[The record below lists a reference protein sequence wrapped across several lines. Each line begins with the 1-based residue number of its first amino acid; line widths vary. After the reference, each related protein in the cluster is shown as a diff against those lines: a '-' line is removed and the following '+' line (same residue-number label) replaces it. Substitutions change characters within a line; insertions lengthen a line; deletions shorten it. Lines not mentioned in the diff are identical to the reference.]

1 MEIELDPAVFLLEN
15 TFNVLVAPPEM
26 LIDAINSNLNLQRY
40 KVLFVGGNYSRIPS
54 D

>member
-1 MEIELDPAVFLLEN
+1 MEIELHPAASLIPE

-26 LIDAINSNLNLQRY
+26 LVDAINSNLNLQRY